1 MKKITALLTV
11 LMMCMTFG
19 ADFVYAADSNS
30 ARNTVLQIRKEIDSH
45 KSNIQSKNGELFK
58 LTPEEIAEADFKN
71 YDTSSVLLGT
81 DLYEFSA
88 GSVSNDIKG
97 KDGTINTLAPNEYK
111 VHSTIKYGKYP
122 SIFNS
127 DTVIKTSGGK
137 RATLVADYS
146 DDVPSYQ
153 IVKNV
158 ENLYVEN
165 IDFENFPM
173 IKFENCDNIIFNNCS
188 FTNFEN
194 NGIVFRDCS
203 NIAILNSKF
212 TNCRQSDFGQFKQRL
227 QYKNSR

>member
-1 MKKITALLTV
+1 MKRTTATGFLSTCAISLALFSSCTSV
-11 LMMCMTFG
+11 EP
-19 ADFVYAADSNS
+19 
-30 ARNTVLQIRKEIDSH
+30 NT
-45 KSNIQSKNGELFK
+45 

-146 DDVPSYQ
+146 DDVH
-153 IVKNV
+153 I
-158 ENLYVEN
+158 
-165 IDFENFPM
+165 
-173 IKFENCDNIIFNNCS
+173 
-188 FTNFEN
+188 
-194 NGIVFRDCS
+194 
-203 NIAILNSKF
+203 
-212 TNCRQSDFGQFKQRL
+212 RL
-227 QYKNSR
+227 

>member
-1 MKKITALLTV
+1 MELKMKKITALLTV

-30 ARNTVLQIRKEIDSH
+30 ARNAVLQIRKEIDSH

-137 RATLVADYS
+137 RATFVADYS

-158 ENLYVEN
+158 ENL
-165 IDFENFPM
+165 
-173 IKFENCDNIIFNNCS
+173 
-188 FTNFEN
+188 
-194 NGIVFRDCS
+194 
-203 NIAILNSKF
+203 
-212 TNCRQSDFGQFKQRL
+212 
-227 QYKNSR
+227 